1 MVPDKGQIK
10 PRPDDVLF
18 RKGNHSHPGNAAFRR
33 LVATNK
39 ARHAD
44 LAKAGVAKAKEKV
57 LTDSVQEVQRSN
69 GRFLHRPWQVVK
81 DQDRIC
87 SKVVQSLRDYKYEGQ
102 EAEDRRLFYE
112 TEKQNIRNQPNLWS
126 EEQRQGRE
134 RHEANRLR
142 VQQEREALRLRA
154 AQPAPPKKA
163 SPKKAPPLTSFNVP
177 PPTRTP
183 PPNAAPPPRYADPTV
198 SPPPPYDAAL
208 TMSPPL
214 EANTAAATVS
224 TKRHRS
230 RSPNGDNDDD
240 AQKRSRRN
248 TASLSLS
255 TIEADDPP
263 TPPAVARRPSPLP
276 TGEFYIDAANMCLG
290 WDLQDPAPQL
300 AIMQGPQPKF
310 KGR

>member
-18 RKGNHSHPGNAAFRR
+18 RKGNHSHPGNVAFRR

-44 LAKAGVAKAKEKV
+44 LAKADVAKAKEKV

-142 VQQEREALRLRA
+142 VQQEREAFRLRA

-230 RSPNGDNDDD
+230 RSPNGDDDDD

-248 TASLSLS
+248 TASLSPLLPS
-255 TIEADDPP
+255 KPTIHLLHRLWPVVP
-263 TPPAVARRPSPLP
+263 LHSRPESFTLMRP
-276 TGEFYIDAANMCLG
+276 ICV
-290 WDLQDPAPQL
+290 
-300 AIMQGPQPKF
+300 
-310 KGR
+310 